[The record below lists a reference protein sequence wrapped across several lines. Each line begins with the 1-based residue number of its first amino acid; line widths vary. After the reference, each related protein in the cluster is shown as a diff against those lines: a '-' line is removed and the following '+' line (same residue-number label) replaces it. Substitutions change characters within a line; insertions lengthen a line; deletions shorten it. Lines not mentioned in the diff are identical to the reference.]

1 MTFYSKL
8 LENIL
13 SDSIPA
19 KMGKIG
25 WMEKLVSEM
34 IAEIIDRS
42 FDFREEGTTGMHN
55 AAKAVMCTCEFIE
68 NEEDDFSETRHSSG
82 IPRYG
87 MNTENT
93 LSDIYPNFA
102 YLVI

>member
-25 WMEKLVSEM
+25 WMEKLVSNPH
-34 IAEIIDRS
+34 
-42 FDFREEGTTGMHN
+42 FKWG
-55 AAKAVMCTCEFIE
+55 FIW
-68 NEEDDFSETRHSSG
+68 NPSG
-82 IPRYG
+82 VLY
-87 MNTENT
+87 
-93 LSDIYPNFA
+93 
-102 YLVI
+102 

>member
-55 AAKAVMCTCEFIE
+55 AAKAVMRTCEFIE
-68 NEEDDFSETRHSSG
+68 NEEDDFSET
-82 IPRYG
+82 RYG

-102 YLVI
+102 YILI

>member
-55 AAKAVMCTCEFIE
+55 AAKAVMRTCEFIE
-68 NEEDDFSETRHSSG
+68 NEEDDFSET
-82 IPRYG
+82 RYG

-102 YLVI
+102 YSVI

>member
-68 NEEDDFSETRHSSG
+68 NEEDDFSETR
-82 IPRYG
+82 YG

-102 YLVI
+102 YSVI

>member
-55 AAKAVMCTCEFIE
+55 AAKAVMRTCEFIE
-68 NEEDDFSETRHSSG
+68 NEEDDFSET
-82 IPRYG
+82 RYG

-102 YLVI
+102 YLAI

>member
-55 AAKAVMCTCEFIE
+55 AAKAVMRTCEFIE
-68 NEEDDFSETRHSSG
+68 NEEDDFSET
-82 IPRYG
+82 RYG